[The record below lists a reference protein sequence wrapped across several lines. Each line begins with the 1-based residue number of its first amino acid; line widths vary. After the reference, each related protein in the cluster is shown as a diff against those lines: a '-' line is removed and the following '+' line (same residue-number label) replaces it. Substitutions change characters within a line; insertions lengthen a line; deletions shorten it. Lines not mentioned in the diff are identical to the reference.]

1 MEIHNMKKILVSLF
15 ILPLLAL
22 AGSCTKQE
30 IVFDHELPA
39 FETKDGQI
47 LLEVIMPNETVEN
60 DVIYIS
66 GEFNGGDDAAASDSR
81 WHLEKSTV
89 INGKWG
95 IYLDPASF
103 SDGKTLAD
111 GYRFVSVNS
120 GEERSP
126 FNKAVIHTENPAP
139 GTRANIYVNKWAS
152 FFDVPATIEHDGY
165 AIYVEDNT
173 GWDAIT
179 LYCWGDS
186 EVFGGWPGAQ
196 VTGTEKIDGKTYK
209 YFDTGADN
217 AGKTINL
224 ILNNNN
230 GGSQLE
236 NFDVLKSVVLNKN
249 YFFSFSS
256 DNVEAIEVEQPYYIY
271 LADNSEWDDIAL
283 YAWGDAEVF
292 GGWPGAQTTG
302 KTVTVNGITYK
313 QFELPAEAIGKNLN
327 LIFNNNNNGVQA
339 KDFSQFTPE
348 AHDYYLM
355 CDGAA
360 TVEVDPKTGEPIG
373 GAVAPE
379 PGAIIY
385 IDNQTSWK
393 LFAHYWEEGG
403 ASTQW
408 PGQEFTESSEI
419 DGVNYQYIV
428 TDKKFE
434 GKTVGIIFH
443 NDGSE
448 TERVQTSVIL
458 DKDRYYRLTT
468 EGLEEVSL

>member
-1 MEIHNMKKILVSLF
+1 
-15 ILPLLAL
+15 
-22 AGSCTKQE
+22 
-30 IVFDHELPA
+30 
-39 FETKDGQI
+39 
-47 LLEVIMPNETVEN
+47 
-60 DVIYIS
+60 
-66 GEFNGGDDAAASDSR
+66 
-81 WHLEKSTV
+81 
-89 INGKWG
+89 
-95 IYLDPASF
+95 
-103 SDGKTLAD
+103 
-111 GYRFVSVNS
+111 
-120 GEERSP
+120 
-126 FNKAVIHTENPAP
+126 VIHTENPAP